1 MYFCNAECVIFS
13 SGSVCS
19 CHDIAEIFLM
29 LVLNTNQSMSGSKSV
44 QVCLY
49 MYCSS
54 EFSYQDR
61 NMQNEKY

>member
-54 EFSYQDR
+54 VTKIET
-61 NMQNEKY
+61 MQNEKY